1 MTMTNGTRDKTHK
14 PLEGVRV
21 VDFGQ
26 IIAMPYCGAL
36 LGDLGAEVIRI
47 EAPMRADP
55 RRSDDMIIGNF
66 QVLHRGKRSL
76 ILDLTK
82 PEGIEIVKKLVAI
95 SDIVIE
101 NFSGR
106 VMRNFGLN

>member
-1 MTMTNGTRDKTHK
+1 MTNAQAPKHR
-14 PLEGVRV
+14 PLDGIRV

-26 IIAMPYCGAL
+26 AVAMPYCGGL
-36 LGDLGAEVIRI
+36 LSDLGADVIRI
-47 EAPMRADP
+47 EAPMRADA
-55 RRSDDMIIGNF
+55 RRVDGALAGGY

-76 ILDLTK
+76 GLDLTK

-106 VMRNFGLN
+106 VMRNFGL